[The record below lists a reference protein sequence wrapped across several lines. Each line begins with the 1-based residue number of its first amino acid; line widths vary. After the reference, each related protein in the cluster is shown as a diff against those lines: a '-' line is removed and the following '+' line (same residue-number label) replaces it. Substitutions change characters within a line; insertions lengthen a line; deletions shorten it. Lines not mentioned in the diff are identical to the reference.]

1 MWVESCINTVKLH
14 DRPAELDAFGSQK
27 ECCRA
32 VGLCVMILT
41 VISVRVFTSWAHIK
55 CATVNTQRSLSVQ

>member
-27 ECCRA
+27 ECCA
-32 VGLCVMILT
+32 L
-41 VISVRVFTSWAHIK
+41 
-55 CATVNTQRSLSVQ
+55 